1 MKKLEYDSDFES
13 IMYEQTEWPGEQI
26 PLDDLNIIAHRYN
39 RSLELCVDAD
49 VLEIG
54 SGSTIGKLELAEVVN
69 SFVSIDISEKNI
81 LRSKALCQEL
91 GFQQYEAD
99 AHKLPFPDSTFD
111 TVIALA
117 MIYYLDSEI
126 FLKEVRRVL
135 RPGGKL
141 FFCSSNKDVPGFVAA
156 PGSHEYLSIPEWS
169 VLLRSEGFKVGF
181 EGVFTKPHALPLGL
195 RSSLIRFIKAGLNC
209 LGLSALWGRLR
220 RVAKGPRHTIP
231 EKLSDFPNCTEVSE
245 PLDETSANASYRV
258 IYCEC
263 ERS

>member
-1 MKKLEYDSDFES
+1 MKNFKDDSTFES
-13 IMYEQTEWPGEQI
+13 LMYEQTEWPGEQI
-26 PLDDLNIIAHRYN
+26 PLDDLNVIAHRYN
-39 RSLELCVDAD
+39 RSLGLCVDAD

-54 SGSTIGKLELAEVVN
+54 AGSTIGKRELAEVVN

-91 GFQQYEAD
+91 GFQQYEGD
-99 AHKLPFPDSTFD
+99 AHKLPFPDSSFD

-126 FLKEVRRVL
+126 FLKEVKRVL

-156 PGSHEYLSIPEWS
+156 PGSNEYLSITEWS

-181 EGVFTKPHALPLGL
+181 EGVFTKSHVLPLGL
-195 RSSLIRFIKAGLNC
+195 RASLIRIIKSGLKYI
-209 LGLSALWGRLR
+209 GLPALWGRLR
-220 RVAKGPRHTIP
+220 RVAKGPRYTIP
-231 EKLSDFPNCTEVSE
+231 EKLSEFPDCSEDSE
-245 PLDETSANASYRV
+245 PLDGSEVNCSYRV
-258 IYCEC
+258 FYCEC
-263 ERS
+263 QRV